1 LPPEVAA
8 ELGKAADARL
18 MRYPGSTLSA
28 VLLNLRPGHPEF
40 GNPGIRTAYL
50 AAIDRAT
57 LIKSAYSGLA
67 TAATDPIPP
76 SSPLFDPK
84 ADPEVPYGRPSA
96 GRALR
101 AAGWLRDD
109 KGWHL
114 GKSKPALKLEV
125 ISPTEDANR
134 GLYLAARSVVK
145 DWNRMGFNA
154 THVAL
159 PPGEY
164 TGDRLATGTFQV
176 AVADLRI
183 GLDPDLYPLLASSQT
198 LTGGSNVIGIQDPV
212 LDPFLEKARA
222 PGSMAAR
229 VAAYSA
235 LQTQL
240 GKGRYLLPLAFPD
253 EVVVLR
259 DTVEGPVARQV
270 TDASDRFWDVLTW
283 RLAVDR

>member
-1 LPPEVAA
+1 
-8 ELGKAADARL
+8 
-18 MRYPGSTLSA
+18 LSA
-28 VLLNLRPGHPEF
+28 VLLNLRPVHPEF
-40 GNPGIRTAYL
+40 ATPAIRTAYL
-50 AAIDRAT
+50 AAIDRDA
-57 LIKSAYSGLA
+57 LIKAAYSGLA
-67 TAATDPIPP
+67 VAATDPIPP
-76 SSPLFDPK
+76 TSPMFDAK
-84 ADPEVPYGRPSA
+84 ADPEVPYGRTAA

-114 GKSKPALKLEV
+114 ARSKPALKLEV
-125 ISPTEDANR
+125 ISPTEAANR

-145 DWNRMGFNA
+145 DWTRIGFIA

-164 TGDRLATGTFQV
+164 AGERLATGTFQV

-198 LTGGSNVIGIQDPV
+198 LTGGSNVIGIQDPA
-212 LDPFLEKARA
+212 LDPLLEKARA
-222 PGSMAAR
+222 PGSMEAR
-229 VAAYSA
+229 IAAYSA
-235 LQTQL
+235 LQKQL
-240 GKGRYLLPLAFPD
+240 AKGRYLLPLAFPD

-259 DTVEGPVARQV
+259 DTLEGPVARQV
-270 TDASDRFWDVLTW
+270 TDGSDRFWDVLTW